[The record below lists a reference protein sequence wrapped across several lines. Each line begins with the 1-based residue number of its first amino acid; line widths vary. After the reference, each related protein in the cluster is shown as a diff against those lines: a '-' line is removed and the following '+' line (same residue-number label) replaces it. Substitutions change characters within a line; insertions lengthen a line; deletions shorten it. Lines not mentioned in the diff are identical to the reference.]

1 MMKISKT
8 LINTLLQLM
17 DGELVASSTL
27 RKDFAE
33 TLLSEGL
40 LTVQTHG
47 SRRAFRAIDAIALKN
62 FLQTHY
68 EELRTVGDRYL
79 DSYETRSEQ
88 AAETGNSKL
97 VMIRSCPG
105 FPVNSYEPITCSLS
119 GNEFVINPPEGSFV
133 FISDCQSFTVPEDV
147 VVVGIENME
156 NFRMIR
162 HQRKLFEAVLG
173 DMPLL
178 FVSRYPQSKDLR
190 KWLQRITNRYV
201 HFGDFD
207 LAGINIFLT
216 EFQQFLGARSS
227 LLIPSDIER
236 RLQIGSQER
245 YNSQL
250 SRFGNLKSDDNRIQ
264 TVIDLIN
271 KYHRCYDQEGYIMKQ
286 IEVVAAVILH
296 EGSIFAT
303 QRGYGEWK
311 DWWEFPG
318 GKMEVGE
325 TPEEALVRE
334 IREELSAEISV
345 DEYLCT
351 VEYDYSKFHL
361 SMHCYIC
368 SLLTESLHLNEH
380 EDARWLKTEEMESV
394 KWLPTDVKV
403 IERLKEEEWNNVTES
418 RKRYEE

>member
-17 DGELVASSTL
+17 DGESVASSTL

-68 EELRTVGDRYL
+68 EELRTVGDRNL

-119 GNEFVINPPEGSFV
+119 GNDFVINPPDGSFV
-133 FISDCQSFTVPEDV
+133 FIDTWQQFYIPEDV

-162 HQRKLFEAVLG
+162 HQRKLFESVLG
-173 DMPLL
+173 DVPLL
-178 FVSRYPQSKDLR
+178 FVSRYPQSQDLR
-190 KWLQRITNRYV
+190 NWLIGIPNKYV

-207 LAGINIFLT
+207 LAGIHIFLT
-216 EFQQFLGARSS
+216 EFYKYLGNRSEFLV
-227 LLIPSDIER
+227 PSDIEQ
-236 RLQIGSQER
+236 RLAKGSPVR
-245 YNSQL
+245 YNKQYGKYCALRTDIQYLQL
-250 SRFGNLKSDDNRIQ
+250 L
-264 TVIDLIN
+264 IDLIN
-271 KYHRCYDQEGYIMKQ
+271 KYHRGYDQEGYI
-286 IEVVAAVILH
+286 
-296 EGSIFAT
+296 
-303 QRGYGEWK
+303 
-311 DWWEFPG
+311 D
-318 GKMEVGE
+318 
-325 TPEEALVRE
+325 
-334 IREELSAEISV
+334 
-345 DEYLCT
+345 
-351 VEYDYSKFHL
+351 
-361 SMHCYIC
+361 
-368 SLLTESLHLNEH
+368 
-380 EDARWLKTEEMESV
+380 
-394 KWLPTDVKV
+394 
-403 IERLKEEEWNNVTES
+403 
-418 RKRYEE
+418 

>member
-8 LINTLLQLM
+8 LISTLQQLM
-17 DGELVASSTL
+17 DGGLVAASTL
-27 RKDFAE
+27 RKDIAE
-33 TLLSEGL
+33 TLLAEGL

-62 FLQTHY
+62 FLQTRY
-68 EELRTVGDRYL
+68 EELRPLGDNYL
-79 DSYETRSEQ
+79 DSYTTRFEQ

-97 VMIRSCPG
+97 VMVRSCPG

-119 GNEFVINPPEGSFV
+119 GNEIVVNPPEGGFV
-133 FISDCQSFTVPEDV
+133 FIDNWQQFTIPNDV

-162 HQRKLFEAVLG
+162 HQRKLFESVLS
-173 DMPLL
+173 DTPLL

-190 KWLQRITNRYV
+190 KWLQGITNRYV

-227 LLIPSDIER
+227 FFIPSDIEK
-236 RLQIGSQER
+236 RLQIGSQDR
-245 YNSQL
+245 YNNQL
-250 SRFGNLKSDDNRIQ
+250 SRFRDLKCDENRIQ
-264 TVIDLIN
+264 AIIDLIN
-271 KYHRCYDQEGYIMKQ
+271 KYHKCYDQEGYIMKQ

-296 EGSIFAT
+296 EGRIFAT

-318 GKMEVGE
+318 GKMESGE
-325 TPEEALVRE
+325 TPEEALKRE
-334 IREELSAEISV
+334 IREELATDIGV
-345 DEYLCT
+345 DDLIET
-351 VEYDYSKFHL
+351 IEWDYPKFHL
-361 SMHCYIC
+361 TMHCYWC
-368 SLLTESLHLNEH
+368 HVEKGSLSLQEH
-380 EDARWLKTEEMESV
+380 EAAKWLGKDELLSV
-394 KWLPTDVKV
+394 KWLPADIQLIDK
-403 IERLKEEEWNNVTES
+403 IRDRLSE
-418 RKRYEE
+418 